1 MSTLN
6 PEVPFPTSPVVPAMV
21 EGDHKIQFSCHK
33 GISCWNACCSNI
45 DISLTPLD
53 IIRLKKRLAIS
64 STDFLREYTVPYEM
78 EKDGMAG
85 VKLRSIDGGSA
96 CRFMQPEGCGVY
108 EDRPT
113 ACRYYP
119 VALLSMRRS
128 DEYTDRQSYAIVKE
142 THCKGHE
149 VDRTLTVDDYRAEQG
164 ITDGDELT
172 RGWRQLILKK
182 KSAGPAIGGP
192 SIKSRQLFFMALYDI
207 DTFRSFV
214 ESEPFAKLFKL
225 ADDERAMILADDIE
239 LMQFSFRF
247 LRQVLF
253 GEHSIPFDEEARK
266 LRLDKWREHQ
276 AEIEREAAERRAR
289 LDDDMAADTDGSD
302 QETECGDA
310 AASGNCSS
318 N

>member
-1 MSTLN
+1 MSNTASPDN
-6 PEVPFPTSPVVPAMV
+6 TFPQSPVVPAQV
-21 EGDHKIQFSCHK
+21 DGDHQIQFSCHK
-33 GISCWNACCSNI
+33 GISCWNACCANI

-53 IIRLKKRLAIS
+53 IIRLKKRLGIS

-85 VKLRSIDGGSA
+85 VKLRSVDGGSA
-96 CRFMQPEGCGVY
+96 CRFMRPEGCGVY

-128 DEYTDRQSYAIVKE
+128 DEYTDRHSFAIVKE
-142 THCKGHE
+142 AHCKGHE
-149 VDRTLTVDDYRAEQG
+149 VNKTQTIDQYRTEQG

-182 KSAGPAIGGP
+182 KSAGPAVGGP

-207 DTFRSFV
+207 DTFHSFV
-214 ESEPFAKLFKL
+214 ESEAFNKLFKL
-225 ADDERAMILADDIE
+225 GDDERKMILSDDIE
-239 LMQFSFRF
+239 LMQFAFRF

-253 GEHSIPFDEEARK
+253 GEQSIAFDEEARK
-266 LRLDKWREHQ
+266 QRLESWQARN

-289 LDDDMAADTDGSD
+289 LDDDMAADTEGIDDTG
-302 QETECGDA
+302 TPPAG
-310 AASGNCSS
+310 GGCST